1 MFFWMSSKLP
11 YEPCQLWAFEG
22 VADLERVR
30 EQITSR
36 ARMCRELQLRAE
48 ESPLHIGYP
57 FWVDGD
63 VDPEK
68 QIVEQPMREVS
79 WLGCLEVIAR
89 IMDEPLDI
97 CEITWRVHVFPGIP
111 DVPGATGLSTV
122 AVVQVPHA
130 VADGKRASAMATY
143 MFGRDEMPPTPQPER
158 RSALLPALV
167 NDRRLRRELARDIA
181 SGKQPAPKEWVHP
194 LRTQDRPAGKRW
206 VRSIVRHRS
215 DLPANV
221 TVTVGAMSAIS
232 EALAG
237 YLGDRGEDTS
247 VLAAG
252 VPVARPGPPTANN
265 NFDYTMVGLYPEA
278 TREERL
284 SLIEAELDL
293 RRRERLHPSFAAKDR
308 AFAAIPP
315 SVRRVGIR
323 LINENKRFEKVPAHT
338 NVTSMNRGRADLEL
352 DGGRVFLTA
361 SYSAHNPMCGLTHG
375 VHGIGDTVAISMY
388 AAESAIPDIDEYLDR
403 LDAALGRTAN
413 TPRANGIG

>member
-36 ARMCRELQLRAE
+36 ARLCRELRLRAE

-130 VADGKRASAMATY
+130 VADG
-143 MFGRDEMPPTPQPER
+143 
-158 RSALLPALV
+158 
-167 NDRRLRRELARDIA
+167 
-181 SGKQPAPKEWVHP
+181 
-194 LRTQDRPAGKRW
+194 
-206 VRSIVRHRS
+206 
-215 DLPANV
+215 
-221 TVTVGAMSAIS
+221 
-232 EALAG
+232 
-237 YLGDRGEDTS
+237 
-247 VLAAG
+247 
-252 VPVARPGPPTANN
+252 
-265 NFDYTMVGLYPEA
+265 
-278 TREERL
+278 
-284 SLIEAELDL
+284 
-293 RRRERLHPSFAAKDR
+293 
-308 AFAAIPP
+308 
-315 SVRRVGIR
+315 
-323 LINENKRFEKVPAHT
+323 VPARQDST
-338 NVTSMNRGRADLEL
+338 
-352 DGGRVFLTA
+352 
-361 SYSAHNPMCGLTHG
+361 
-375 VHGIGDTVAISMY
+375 
-388 AAESAIPDIDEYLDR
+388 
-403 LDAALGRTAN
+403 
-413 TPRANGIG
+413 